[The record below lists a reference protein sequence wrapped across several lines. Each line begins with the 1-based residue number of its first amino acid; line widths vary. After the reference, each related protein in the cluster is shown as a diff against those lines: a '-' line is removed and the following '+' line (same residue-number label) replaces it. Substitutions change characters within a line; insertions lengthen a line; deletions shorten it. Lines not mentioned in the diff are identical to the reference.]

1 MPSSMTLHYFD
12 FTGRAEATRLALA
25 YTGKDFEDHRMNF
38 QEYGASKWAGQ
49 GLPVLDVR
57 QRGRERERER
67 VVERMDVCKGL
78 RLSAARKR
86 TMATT
91 CPCPS
96 HAPVS
101 CSHAVHS
108 HPLPA
113 VLRPQIDGTEYTQS
127 LAMLKYAGKMGGL
140 YPEDDIAALKVC
152 TSEHLQQMVLPLL
165 VATGTA

>member
-67 VVERMDVCKGL
+67 VSCEAHACLQRSASFCRKKTNDGND
-78 RLSAARKR
+78 LSMPVARACFMLTPR
-86 TMATT
+86 PFAPFA
-91 CPCPS
+91 CCSPASDRWHGVHPVAG
-96 HAPVS
+96 HA
-101 CSHAVHS
+101 
-108 HPLPA
+108 
-113 VLRPQIDGTEYTQS
+113 
-127 LAMLKYAGKMGGL
+127 
-140 YPEDDIAALKVC
+140 
-152 TSEHLQQMVLPLL
+152 
-165 VATGTA
+165 